1 MRVFASCYTIFLLK
15 YIYKIRMHIFRI
27 YEIIDEIV
35 FVENVRKISQN
46 FYKNVANRIIV
57 WIKAIINQTIQ
68 IIMNYLCNTYSGR
81 TNKKQQQRRL

>member
-15 YIYKIRMHIFRI
+15 YIYKIRMHIFRK

-46 FYKNVANRIIV
+46 FYKNVANRV
-57 WIKAIINQTIQ
+57 LLFE
-68 IIMNYLCNTYSGR
+68 Y
-81 TNKKQQQRRL
+81 KQ